1 MPGEFYFMAIGGLGV
16 TLAGFAG
23 LIAVLE
29 GREDGL
35 RAPIAAWRIRNVV
48 FQSFGV
54 TFVAFAT
61 VALYTL
67 TQNLD
72 LTVRLATIA
81 MVLSIAAN
89 WRSVLPGPAWP
100 DERHRRV
107 AIVVRSAVGIAGLA
121 NVGFASVGFL
131 QLFLLVILSGPASTF
146 ILAVADVT
154 HGAESRA
161 ETAEDSKD

>member
-1 MPGEFYFMAIGGLGV
+1 MAVGGLGV

-23 LIAVLE
+23 LIAALE
-29 GREDGL
+29 GRADGL

-48 FQSFGV
+48 YQGFGV

-61 VALYTL
+61 VAIYTL

-81 MVLSIAAN
+81 MVLSLAGN
-89 WRSVLPGPAWP
+89 WRSLRPGAAWP
-100 DERHRRV
+100 NERRRRV
-107 AIVVRSAVGIAGLA
+107 AIVARTAVGITGLA
-121 NVGFASVGFL
+121 NIVFASIGFL
-131 QLFLLVILSGPASTF
+131 ELFLLLILSGPASTF

-154 HGAESRA
+154 RGSESPT
-161 ETAEDSKD
+161 ETAEESKG

>member
-1 MPGEFYFMAIGGLGV
+1 VPGEFYFMAIGGLGV

-23 LIAVLE
+23 LIAALE
-29 GREDGL
+29 GRVDGL

-48 FQSFGV
+48 YQGFGV

-81 MVLSIAAN
+81 MVLSIAGN
-89 WRSVLPGPAWP
+89 WRSLLPGAAWP
-100 DERHRRV
+100 NERRRRG
-107 AIVVRSAVGIAGLA
+107 AIVARTAAGIAGLA
-121 NVGFASVGFL
+121 NIVFASIGFL
-131 QLFLLVILSGPASTF
+131 ELFLLLILSGPASTF

-154 HGAESRA
+154 RGSESPT
-161 ETAEDSKD
+161 ETAEDSEG